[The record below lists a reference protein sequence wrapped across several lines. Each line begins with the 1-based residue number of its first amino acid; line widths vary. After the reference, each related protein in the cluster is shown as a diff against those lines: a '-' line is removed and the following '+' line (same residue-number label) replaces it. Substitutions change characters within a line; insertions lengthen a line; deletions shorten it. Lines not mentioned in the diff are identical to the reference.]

1 MLFERAPE
9 ARADDP
15 AREKHRRPQL
25 RSKRKVRSNVRSP
38 EPPYSRSPKPCPPTP
53 RPSAPTAPTPSPA
66 GRWPSACLGLCRTSS
81 SATPTIPPRS
91 TTTCAALRTTSPPT
105 RRSAAR
111 AAPRPTATSGGA
123 AATREAGL
131 DDEYVV
137 ILNAENAI
145 TPHSEALWDT
155 LGGVLEAAAGE
166 RRPGERLRE
175 HLVGALWGNRMDRS
189 VQQSLDQGTAAADAH
204 LLANDCSAAIDH
216 LLAGEPGAV
225 HVLMDNAGTEE
236 ALDLATAD
244 CLLEADLARQV
255 VLHVKMQPVL
265 VSDATGRDVLAMLE
279 AMAER
284 GGRPEALAERL
295 NGHLQTGRLRLA
307 PDFFW
312 STAGRLWELPPRL
325 HESLADAQLVIG
337 KGDVNYRRAT
347 HDAVWP
353 AGATLAEAVKGFPA
367 PLLSLRTIK
376 SDTLVGVDAE
386 TTERLDAEHEHNWRT
401 TGTYAVAQFAE

>member
-1 MLFERAPE
+1 MAERLPRILQDTIDRNPDYPASVSDRFRRLGDEIAGDAPLRAPE
-9 ARADDP
+9 RP
-15 AREKHRRPQL
+15 APDYDLWQRRF
-25 RSKRKVRSNVRSP
+25 
-38 EPPYSRSPKPCPPTP
+38 
-53 RPSAPTAPTPSPA
+53 APHAGETWLGTEWFFSETLAYRLALQA
-66 GRWPSACLGLCRTSS
+66 GRYWT
-81 SATPTIPPRS
+81 
-91 TTTCAALRTTSPPT
+91 T
-105 RRSAAR
+105 RRD
-111 AAPRPTATSGGA
+111 PFRPFKDEELASDAMWDALDSVLGA
-123 AATREAGL
+123 AASDGTVR
-131 DDEYVV
+131 
-137 ILNAENAI
+137 
-145 TPHSEALWDT
+145 
-155 LGGVLEAAAGE
+155 
-166 RRPGERLRE
+166 ERLHA
-175 HLVGALWGNRMDRS
+175 HLTGALWGNRMDQTIQAS
-189 VQQSLDQGTAAADAH
+189 MAQGTEAAGEH
-204 LLANDCSAAIDH
+204 LLADDRSAATEH
-216 LLAGEPGAV
+216 LLTAEAPGAV

-236 ALDLATAD
+236 ALDLATAHF
-244 CLLEADLARQV
+244 LLDEDLAREV

-353 AGATLAEAVKGFPA
+353 AGATLAEATGEGFPA

-376 SDTLVGVDAE
+376 SDTLVGVDPG
-386 TTERLDAEHEHNWRT
+386 TTERLDAKHGEDNWRT
-401 TGTYAVAQFAE
+401 TGTYAVAQFAS

>member
-1 MLFERAPE
+1 M
-9 ARADDP
+9 P
-15 AREKHRRPQL
+15 ARPAPIRTDGSNPFARRSMAERLPRILQDTLQRNPDYPASINDDLRRLEDDLAADASLRRP
-25 RSKRKVRSNVRSP
+25 R
-38 EPPYSRSPKPCPPTP
+38 
-53 RPSAPTAPTPSPA
+53 RPAPDGDLWRRRFAPHA
-66 GRWPSACLGLCRTSS
+66 GETWLGAEWFFSETLAYRLALDACRYWS
-81 SATPTIPPRS
+81 
-91 TTTCAALRTTSPPT
+91 T
-105 RRSAAR
+105 RRDPF
-111 AAPRPTATSGGA
+111 APFK
-123 AATREAGL
+123 RE
-131 DDEYVV
+131 ER
-137 ILNAENAI
+137 
-145 TPHSEALWDT
+145 HSEALWDT